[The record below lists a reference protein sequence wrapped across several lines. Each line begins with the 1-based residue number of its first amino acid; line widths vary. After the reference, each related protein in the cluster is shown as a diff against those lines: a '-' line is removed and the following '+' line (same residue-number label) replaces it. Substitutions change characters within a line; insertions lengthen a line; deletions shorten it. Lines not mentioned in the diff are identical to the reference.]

1 MAARGDRFEEIDYR
15 RLGKRIRKCRQDK
28 GLSQEKLA
36 ERISASKNHMGYVET
51 GKRSVSLL
59 LLVRISNALEVSIED
74 LLVDSLEFVNSE
86 AESEIKSILNGCSD
100 KKAGILISMM
110 KKLDKLMSANGWI

>member
-1 MAARGDRFEEIDYR
+1 MAARGERFEEIDYR
-15 RLGKRIRKCRQDK
+15 RLGKRIKKCRLNR

-36 ERISASKNHMGYVET
+36 EKVSASKNHLGYVET

-59 LLVRISNALEVSIED
+59 MLVRIANVLEVSIED
-74 LLVDSLEFVNSE
+74 LLADSLEVVNSDT
-86 AESEIKSILNGCSD
+86 ESEINLILNNCSE

-110 KKLDKLMSANGWI
+110 KKLDMLMTANGWI

>member
-1 MAARGDRFEEIDYR
+1 MAAREDGFEEIDYR
-15 RLGKRIRKCRQDK
+15 SLGKRIRKCRQDK

-36 ERISASKNHMGYVET
+36 EKVSASKNHMGYVET

-59 LLVRISNALEVSIED
+59 LLVRIANALEVSIED
-74 LLVDSLEFVNSE
+74 LLADSLEVVNSE

-110 KKLDKLMSANGWI
+110 KKLDNLMSQSGWN